1 MVEITRA
8 TREKSKLRIALAGV
22 SGGGKTLGALLLASG
37 LTGGDFSKVCLID
50 TEHRRGELYANR
62 SDLGIGEFWYIELKA
77 PYSPDRYKE
86 CVDAAVQKV
95 GPNGVVIVDSLSH
108 AWNSSGGVL
117 EIKAGIAAQPNKNS
131 YTAWDEAGRI
141 QNNFI
146 NYLLSVNCHTIC
158 TLRVKQDY
166 VLTENDRGKQVP
178 VKVGLAPVQRDDVE
192 YEFDIMFTI
201 GRDHMSELNY
211 ASALAALDDDFASA
225 SAQTGSGNLPIGRY
239 NAILKEAKIV
249 ARSNNG
255 IALSVSFVVTEG
267 QYRGRYAF
275 TSYGLN
281 KNGLPFFK
289 GFLQMIQLPLARL
302 SELEKSLSLFPGHLC
317 VINVQQDKQKPQ
329 YTRTYVDRYLGMG
342 NVEDYLNPQTQPNAQ
357 EGFTVINDADDLP
370 F

>member
-95 GPNGVVIVDSLSH
+95 GPDGVVIVDSLSH

-146 NYLLSVNCHTIC
+146 NYLPHDLH
-158 TLRVKQDY
+158 
-166 VLTENDRGKQVP
+166 
-178 VKVGLAPVQRDDVE
+178 
-192 YEFDIMFTI
+192 
-201 GRDHMSELNY
+201 
-211 ASALAALDDDFASA
+211 SAG
-225 SAQTGSGNLPIGRY
+225 QTGLCAHRERPRQAGAGESGPRTG
-239 NAILKEAKIV
+239 A
-249 ARSNNG
+249 ARR
-255 IALSVSFVVTEG
+255 
-267 QYRGRYAF
+267 RG
-275 TSYGLN
+275 
-281 KNGLPFFK
+281 
-289 GFLQMIQLPLARL
+289 
-302 SELEKSLSLFPGHLC
+302 
-317 VINVQQDKQKPQ
+317 V
-329 YTRTYVDRYLGMG
+329 
-342 NVEDYLNPQTQPNAQ
+342 
-357 EGFTVINDADDLP
+357 
-370 F
+370 

>member
-95 GPNGVVIVDSLSH
+95 GPDGVVIVDSLSH

-201 GRDHMSELNY
+201 GRDHIATTSKDVTFLDGFGAVITPELGQQLAEWANDGKEPILCEECGRLV
-211 ASALAALDDDFASA
+211 SATSKMTIDQLAGYTRKTYGKCLCQACARKA
-225 SAQTGSGNLPIGRY
+225 EIARR
-239 NAILKEAKIV
+239 AAEKEKEA
-249 ARSNNG
+249 AN
-255 IALSVSFVVTEG
+255 A
-267 QYRGRYAF
+267 
-275 TSYGLN
+275 
-281 KNGLPFFK
+281 
-289 GFLQMIQLPLARL
+289 
-302 SELEKSLSLFPGHLC
+302 
-317 VINVQQDKQKPQ
+317 PQ
-329 YTRTYVDRYLGMG
+329 
-342 NVEDYLNPQTQPNAQ
+342 
-357 EGFTVINDADDLP
+357 
-370 F
+370 

>member
-95 GPNGVVIVDSLSH
+95 GPDGVVIVDSLSH

-201 GRDHMSELNY
+201 GRDHIATTSKDVTF
-211 ASALAALDDDFASA
+211 LD
-225 SAQTGSGNLPIGRY
+225 
-239 NAILKEAKIV
+239 
-249 ARSNNG
+249 
-255 IALSVSFVVTEG
+255 
-267 QYRGRYAF
+267 
-275 TSYGLN
+275 
-281 KNGLPFFK
+281 
-289 GFLQMIQLPLARL
+289 GFGA
-302 SELEKSLSLFPGHLC
+302 
-317 VINVQQDKQKPQ
+317 VITP
-329 YTRTYVDRYLGMG
+329 
-342 NVEDYLNPQTQPNAQ
+342 
-357 EGFTVINDADDLP
+357 
-370 F
+370 